1 MGLADFTRH
10 GLNRLFVEALI
21 GLTMILLAG
30 DIGGTT
36 SRFQWLDTEAPESHS
51 TLFYYPSKR
60 FSSFTAL
67 LTTLLSD
74 SDIFHV
80 SVACFGL
87 PGPVQGCQVTLT
99 NLPWTIDACELQD
112 QLPFDQISLIND
124 FQAAALGI
132 DALSKDKI
140 VCLHPGEFDPGG
152 NRLVVGAGT
161 GLGVAPVYQLE
172 GHFYPQASEGGHI
185 AFAPVTTEQSRL
197 MDWLHQERGHISYE
211 DLLSGDGLERL
222 YRFYHLQHTGE
233 RPYPCSAETV
243 YELAELGDEDAI
255 AALRMFVHIYGQFI
269 GDVALI
275 WPARAGIYIA
285 GGIAGKIIRWM
296 TQEDFTC
303 YFLAKESMNRVVEK
317 MPVYL
322 VKDELL
328 GLKGA
333 MRSARRLAGLESE
346 GEV

>member
-1 MGLADFTRH
+1 
-10 GLNRLFVEALI
+10 
-21 GLTMILLAG
+21 MILLAG

-36 SRFQWLDTEAPESHS
+36 SRFQWMDTEAPDSRS

-60 FSSFTAL
+60 FTSFTAL

-74 SDIFHV
+74 SGIERVD
-80 SVACFGL
+80 VACFGL
-87 PGPVQGCQVTLT
+87 PGPVQGCLVTLT
-99 NLPWTIDACELQD
+99 NLPWTIDARELKT
-112 QLPFDQISLIND
+112 QLPFGSISLIND

-132 DALSKDKI
+132 DVLRPEKV
-140 VCLHPGEFDPGG
+140 VCLYEGDFDASG

-172 GHFYPQASEGGHI
+172 GQFYPQPSEGGHI
-185 AFAPVTTEQSRL
+185 AFAPVTAEQSRML
-197 MDWLHQERGHISYE
+197 DWLHKDRAHISYE

-222 YRFYHLQHTGE
+222 YRFHFQQRNHCEPTVF
-233 RPYPCSAETV
+233 SAAMIH
-243 YELAELGDEDAI
+243 ELAEQGDEVAV
-255 AALRMFVHIYGQFI
+255 AALRMFVNIYGQFI

-285 GGIAGKIIRWM
+285 GGIAAKILRWM
-296 TQEDFTC
+296 TPEDFTC
-303 YFLAKESMNRVVEK
+303 YFLAKEAMNSVVEK

-333 MRSARRLAGLESE
+333 MMLARRQAGGQVE
-346 GEV
+346 GGI

>member
-1 MGLADFTRH
+1 MSR
-10 GLNRLFVEALI
+10 RFVELLI
-21 GLTMILLAG
+21 GMTMILLAG

-36 SRFQWLDTEAPESHS
+36 SRFQWLDSETPESQS

-74 SDIFHV
+74 SGITQVD
-80 SVACFGL
+80 VACFGL
-87 PGPVQGCQVTLT
+87 PGPVQGCQVALT
-99 NLPWTIDACELQD
+99 NLPWTIDACELQE
-112 QLPFDQISLIND
+112 QLPLKEISLVND

-132 DALSKDKI
+132 DALREEKI
-140 VCLHPGEFDPGG
+140 LCLHPGEFDPAG

-172 GHFYPQASEGGHI
+172 GHFYPQSSEGGHI
-185 AFAPVTTEQSRL
+185 AFAPVTDEQSRL
-197 MDWLHQERGHISYE
+197 MDWLHRERSHISYE
-211 DLLSGDGLERL
+211 DLLSGEGLGRL
-222 YRFYHLQHTGE
+222 YRFHFQQRNNRQPTLF
-233 RPYPCSAETV
+233 SAAMIH
-243 YELAELGDEDAI
+243 ELAEQGDEVAI
-255 AALRMFVHIYGQFI
+255 AALRMFVNIYGQFI

-296 TQEDFTC
+296 TPEDFTW

>member
-1 MGLADFTRH
+1 
-10 GLNRLFVEALI
+10 
-21 GLTMILLAG
+21 MILLAG

-36 SRFQWLDTEAPESHS
+36 SRFQWMDSETAQSHS

-74 SDIFHV
+74 SGIPRVD
-80 SVACFGL
+80 VACFGL
-87 PGPVQGCQVTLT
+87 PGPVQGCQVSLT
-99 NLPWTIDACELQD
+99 NLPWTIDARELKNE
-112 QLPFDQISLIND
+112 LPFGQISLVND

-132 DALSKDKI
+132 DVLSKDKI
-140 VCLHPGEFDPGG
+140 VCLHCGHFDPAG

-172 GHFYPQASEGGHI
+172 GHFYPQPSEGGHI
-185 AFAPVTTEQSRL
+185 AFAPVTAEQSRL
-197 MDWLHQERGHISYE
+197 MDWLHQERSHISYE

-222 YRFYHLQHTGE
+222 YRFHFQQRNSCQPTVF
-233 RPYPCSAETV
+233 SAAMIH
-243 YELAELGDEDAI
+243 ELAGQGDEVAI
-255 AALRMFVHIYGQFI
+255 AALRMFVNIYGQFI

-296 TQEDFTC
+296 TPEDFTC

-333 MRSARRLAGLESE
+333 MQSARRLAGLDIE
-346 GEV
+346 GGL